1 MRCFCFILFFCV
13 CFFSAVAQETQVTE
27 QQVENITEADESETE
42 DDSYIQSLQQYLRNK
57 LNLNAA
63 TEVELKEFP
72 FLSPLQIVS
81 FMNYRRLFG
90 KLISIYE
97 LQAVPGWDVET
108 IQKML
113 PFITVGA
120 ALSTKEDLRVRL
132 KEGEH
137 SILSRATYVFEKSRG
152 FRLKGDTTASSFYPG
167 SRERLLVRYKY
178 QYKNLLQYGIT
189 GEKDPGEQWFK
200 GAQKNGFDFYSA
212 HLFVRNLGI
221 VKALAIGD
229 FTVNM
234 GQGLM
239 QWQSLAFRKSVDVT
253 NIKRQATLL
262 RPYNSTN
269 EYFFNRGAGITLE
282 KKSFQFTAFASFRKV
297 SGNIVADTSTN
308 AEDYFSSLL
317 TSGLHRTRNE
327 QSDKNQVQ
335 MNSFGGN
342 ISYNKNNLHVGI
354 NGVHFQFNRPFN
366 RDDVPYN
373 RFAFRGTKL
382 TNYSLDWS
390 YTWRNLHWFGETALH
405 QSKYLAFTNGLLM
418 SADPKV
424 DISLVYRNIQ
434 PQYQT
439 IFGNAFTEG
448 SLPTN
453 EKGLFGGVSLKP
465 SSKWRLDA
473 YMDLYRFPF
482 LRFRIDAPASG
493 KEFLVQLTH
502 KPNKQLEIYT
512 RYRQESRPLNFN
524 PDNEAIEPVVNA
536 VPRKNW
542 RIQAQYKVSSVITLR
557 QRLDAMWYD
566 KKGPLQSNG
575 FLAFFDVFYKPM
587 LKPFS
592 GNLRLQ
598 YFETDN
604 FDSRIYAYENDV
616 LYGFSIPAFFDKGFR
631 YYTNVNYDV
640 SKQLSI
646 WLRLA
651 RTTYLNRQTVGSGL
665 DEIAGNSRTECRVQ
679 LLWKF

>member
-1 MRCFCFILFFCV
+1 LSIH
-13 CFFSAVAQETQVTE
+13 AQETPVTE
-27 QQVENITEADESETE
+27 QQIENITEADESETE
-42 DDSYIQSLQQYLRNK
+42 DDSYLQSLQHYLANK
-57 LNLNAA
+57 LNLNVA
-63 TEVELKEFP
+63 TETELKEFP
-72 FLSPLQIVS
+72 FLSPLQIAG
-81 FMNYRRLFG
+81 FLNYRRLFG
-90 KLISIYE
+90 KFISIYE
-97 LQAVPGWDVET
+97 LQAVPSWDIET
-108 IQKML
+108 IQKIL
-113 PFITVGA
+113 PFVMVGP
-120 ALSTKEDLRVRL
+120 ALSVKEEFKVRL
-132 KEGEH
+132 QEGEH
-137 SILSRATYVFEKSRG
+137 SFLTRATYVLEKARG
-152 FRLKGDTTASSFYPG
+152 FQLKNDTTASSFYPG
-167 SRERLLVRYKY
+167 GRERLLVRYKY

-212 HLFVRNLGI
+212 HLFVRNIGI
-221 VKALAIGD
+221 VKALALGD

-262 RPYNSTN
+262 RPYNSTS

-282 KKSFQFTAFASFRKV
+282 KRNFQFTAFASFRNV
-297 SGNIVADTSTN
+297 SGNIVADTNTN
-308 AEDYFSSLL
+308 AEDYFSSLI

-327 QSDKNQVQ
+327 QADKNQVK

-342 ISYNKNNLHVGI
+342 FSYNKNNLHIGI

-382 TNYSLDWS
+382 TNYSVDWS
-390 YTWRNLHWFGETALH
+390 YTWRNIHWFGEAATH
-405 QSKYLAFTNGLLM
+405 QNKYLAFTNGVLM

-424 DISLVYRNIQ
+424 DLSFVYRNIQ
-434 PQYQT
+434 PHYQT

-448 SLPTN
+448 TFPTN
-453 EKGLFGGVSLKP
+453 EKGLFGGISIKP
-465 SSKWRLDA
+465 NAKWRLDG
-473 YMDLYRFPF
+473 YLDLYRFPF
-482 LRFRIDAPASG
+482 LRFRIDAPSSG

-512 RYRQESRPLNFN
+512 RYRQESRPLNYN
-524 PDNEAIEPVVNA
+524 PDGEFAAPVINQI
-536 VPRKNW
+536 PRKNW
-542 RIQAQYKVSSVITLR
+542 RIQVQYKVNPAVTLR

-566 KKGPLQSNG
+566 KTGPLQSNG
-575 FLAFFDVFYKPM
+575 FLSFFDIFYKPM

-631 YYTNVNYDV
+631 YYTNITYDF
-640 SKQLSI
+640 SKKLAI

-665 DEIAGNSRTECRVQ
+665 DEIQGSNRTEFRVQ
-679 LLWKF
+679 MLWKL

>member
-1 MRCFCFILFFCV
+1 M
-13 CFFSAVAQETQVTE
+13 
-27 QQVENITEADESETE
+27 
-42 DDSYIQSLQQYLRNK
+42 QQYLRNK

>member
-1 MRCFCFILFFCV
+1 VRCFCFILFFCV

>member
-1 MRCFCFILFFCV
+1 MRCFYFIVFFCI
-13 CFFSAVAQETQVTE
+13 CFFAAVAQETPVTE
-27 QQVENITEADESETE
+27 QQIENITEADESETE

-57 LNLNAA
+57 LNLNTA

-72 FLSPLQIVS
+72 FLSPLQIAS
-81 FMNYRRLFG
+81 FINYRRLFG
-90 KLISIYE
+90 KFISIYE
-97 LQAVPGWDVET
+97 LQSVPGWDVET

-120 ALSTKEDLRVRL
+120 ALSTKEDLKVRI
-132 KEGEH
+132 KDGEH

-152 FRLKGDTTASSFYPG
+152 FLLKGDTAASSFYPG

-178 QYKNLLQYGIT
+178 QYKNLLQYGVT

-269 EYFFNRGAGITLE
+269 EYFFNRGVGITLE
-282 KKSFQFTAFASFRKV
+282 KNSFQFTAFASFRKV

-317 TSGLHRTRNE
+317 TSGLHRTANE
-327 QSDKNQVQ
+327 QSDKSKVQ
-335 MNSFGGN
+335 MHSFGGN

-373 RFAFRGTKL
+373 RFAFRGTRL
-382 TNYSLDWS
+382 TNYSIDWS

-424 DISLVYRNIQ
+424 DLSLVYRNIQ

-448 SLPTN
+448 TLPTN

-465 SSKWRLDA
+465 GSKWRLDA

-482 LRFRIDAPASG
+482 LRFRIDAPSSG

-524 PDNEAIEPVVNA
+524 PDNEAVEPLVNA
-536 VPRKNW
+536 IPRKNW

-566 KKGPLQSNG
+566 KNGPLQSNG

-646 WLRLA
+646 WVRLA
-651 RTTYLNRQTVGSGL
+651 RTRYLNRQTIGSGL

>member
-1 MRCFCFILFFCV
+1 MKYFCFILIFCV
-13 CFFSAVAQETQVTE
+13 CFVSAVAQETQVTE

-57 LNLNAA
+57 LNLNTA

-72 FLSPLQIVS
+72 FLSPLHIAS
-81 FMNYRRLFG
+81 FINYRRLFG

-120 ALSTKEDLRVRL
+120 ALSAKEDLRLRL

-212 HLFVRNLGI
+212 HLFIRNLGI

-373 RFAFRGTKL
+373 RFAFRGTRL

-390 YTWRNLHWFGETALH
+390 YTWRNLHWFGETAIH
-405 QSKYLAFTNGLLM
+405 QTRYLAFTNGLLM

-448 SLPTN
+448 TLPTN

-502 KPNKQLEIYT
+502 KPNKQMEIYT

-524 PDNEAIEPVVNA
+524 PDNEAVELLVNA
-536 VPRKNW
+536 IPRKNW
-542 RIQAQYKVSSVITLR
+542 RVQAQYKVSSVITLR

-566 KKGPLQSNG
+566 KRGPLQSNG

-640 SKQLSI
+640 SKKLSI

-651 RTTYLNRQTVGSGL
+651 RTTYLNRKTVGSGL
-665 DEIAGNSRTECRVQ
+665 DEIASNSRTECRVQ
-679 LLWKF
+679 MLWKL

>member
-1 MRCFCFILFFCV
+1 MRCFYFIAFFCV
-13 CFFSAVAQETQVTE
+13 CFFSAVAQETPVTE
-27 QQVENITEADESETE
+27 QQIENITEADESETE

-57 LNLNAA
+57 LNLNTA

-72 FLSPLQIVS
+72 FLSPLQIAS

-90 KLISIYE
+90 KFISIYE
-97 LQAVPGWDVET
+97 LQSVPGWDIET
-108 IQKML
+108 IQKIL

-120 ALSTKEDLRVRL
+120 ALSAKEDLKVRI
-132 KEGEH
+132 KDGEH

-152 FRLKGDTTASSFYPG
+152 FLLKGDTTASGFYPG

-178 QYKNLLQYGIT
+178 QYKNLLQYGVT

-200 GAQKNGFDFYSA
+200 GAQRNGFDFYSA

-282 KKSFQFTAFASFRKV
+282 KNSFQFTAFASFRKV

-342 ISYNKNNLHVGI
+342 ISYNKSNLHVGI

-373 RFAFRGTKL
+373 RFAFRGTRL
-382 TNYSLDWS
+382 TNYSVDWS

-405 QSKYLAFTNGLLM
+405 QSRYLAFTNGLLM

-424 DISLVYRNIQ
+424 DLSLVYRNIQ

-448 SLPTN
+448 TLPTN

-465 SSKWRLDA
+465 GSKWRLDA

-493 KEFLVQLTH
+493 REFLVQLTH
-502 KPNKQLEIYT
+502 KPSKQLEIYT

-524 PDNEAIEPVVNA
+524 PDNEMAEPVVNA

-542 RIQAQYKVSSVITLR
+542 RVQVQYKVSSVITLR

-566 KKGPLQSNG
+566 TNGPLQSNG

-587 LKPFS
+587 MKPFS

-640 SKQLSI
+640 SKQLSV

-651 RTTYLNRQTVGSGL
+651 RTTYINRQNIGSGL